1 MPRRGGVA
9 GRIGARVFGHSMALG
24 NRVQPYLGVNWLRGP
39 ATNALDFNGQTL
51 AVGMPRDRVE
61 VQGGAELEL
70 GERVGAW
77 GGVSLQ
83 RADQNY
89 RNIIGQVGIRV
100 AW

>member
-1 MPRRGGVA
+1 
-9 GRIGARVFGHSMALG
+9 
-24 NRVQPYLGVNWLRGP
+24 
-39 ATNALDFNGQTL
+39 
-51 AVGMPRDRVE
+51 MPRDRVE